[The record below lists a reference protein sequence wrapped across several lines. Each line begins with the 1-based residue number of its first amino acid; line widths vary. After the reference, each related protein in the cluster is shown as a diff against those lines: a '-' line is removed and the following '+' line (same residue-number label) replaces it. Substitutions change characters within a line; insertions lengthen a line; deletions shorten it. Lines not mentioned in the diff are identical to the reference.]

1 MIVIG
6 RIMRV
11 AVEGVTRALTAGL
24 FMGMTVRARFC
35 DVLRGDRCDGDR
47 IVRGRM

>member
-11 AVEGVTRALTAGL
+11 AVEGVTRALTVGL

-35 DVLRGDRCDGDR
+35 DVLRRDGHG